1 MCTQGKYF
9 PPKNSHMKRNIVV
22 NDMECLTTTKR
33 LNIFN
38 VTYYPAWQNLLLLIT
53 HFSEK

>member
-38 VTYYPAWQNLLLLIT
+38 VTYCPAWQNLLLLIT

>member
-9 PPKNSHMKRNIVV
+9 PPKNSHMKQNIVV

-38 VTYYPAWQNLLLLIT
+38 VTYCPALQNLLLLIT

>member
-53 HFSEK
+53 HFPEK